1 MKSIDDNNEPVSK
14 DWGNLIKGL
23 DMFTDDFVDEEREQF
38 EQGKREGL

>member
-23 DMFTDDFVDEEREQF
+23 DMFADDFVDEEREQA
-38 EQGKREGL
+38 EQEKREDL